1 MLKRT
6 FGKSCSKESTR
17 SYDSSHNAKQIT
29 AGVWN
34 NTNKFHL
41 AIQAGQV
48 DEVARMLEEGIDP
61 NETNTMGNTGL
72 HTASKNISKEIMDL
86 LITSGADVNRQN
98 DNKMSPLHFVVL
110 SRGGANEDDD
120 PALDCLRLLLN
131 NTADVDLRDH
141 SGATALHLAAIR
153 SEEGWVNAL
162 IEGGA
167 SLCAKTDKG
176 EMALYYVMKNCP
188 NSIMKSLDA
197 CFLGLDG
204 NLNRDKLDAII
215 KSSDKEK
222 AEVLLNFKHLQ
233 TKSNSDF
240 TEYDPTHFF
249 EKVLDMKDKDPT
261 LHGLVK
267 DTFLHPASQVYIYY
281 KWCSVLWWYYTFIL
295 VSHLVYSLVFSVY
308 AVLVFK
314 DICPPPEDLRQKD
327 KWECDWGKAVKE
339 EKVSNTKIA
348 MAEMSWL
355 LLIPFTII
363 LVIKQ
368 ITHFAQRVWNFR
380 KKEYSS
386 WIARVGAFM
395 DLSAFFGWLLVIS
408 FCMGSFNE
416 WPIGKPKID
425 LPEYKY
431 HVVVYG
437 VFLSWLHMMILWGRA
452 TKVGLYV
459 KLLKKVAKTFIYS
472 ISAYSPL
479 FLGFALS
486 FYILFPNMQ
495 FTENIGFAV
504 LKVWKVII
512 CK

>member
-17 SYDSSHNAKQIT
+17 SFDNSHNAKQIS

-48 DEVARMLEEGIDP
+48 DEVERFLEEGIDP

-98 DNKMSPLHFVVL
+98 DNKMSPLHFVML
-110 SRGGANEDDD
+110 SRGGANDDDD
-120 PALDCLRLLLN
+120 PALDCLRLLLSN
-131 NTADVDLRDH
+131 NADVELRDH

-167 SLCAKTDKG
+167 SLCAKTGKG

-204 NLNRDKLDAII
+204 SLNKDKLEAII

-240 TEYDPTHFF
+240 TISDPTHFF

-281 KWCSVLWWYYTFIL
+281 KWCSVLWWYYTFIIF
-295 VSHLVYSLVFSVY
+295 SHFVYSVVFSVY
-308 AVLVFK
+308 AVTVFK
-314 DICPPPEDLRQKD
+314 DICQPPEELKD
-327 KWECDWGKAVKE
+327 KDSWECHWKDSDKTTRTV
-339 EKVSNTKIA
+339 
-348 MAEMSWL
+348 AEISWL

-368 ITHFAQRVWNFR
+368 ITHLAQRVWSFR

-386 WIARVGAFM
+386 WMARVGAFCDM
-395 DLSAFFGWLLVIS
+395 SAFFEWMLVIS
-408 FCMGSFNE
+408 FCLASFNE
-416 WPIGKPKID
+416 LPFGKDKIY

-431 HVVVYG
+431 HIVVYG
-437 VFLSWLHMMILWGRA
+437 VFFSWLHMMILWGRA

-459 KLLKKVAKTFIYS
+459 KLLWKVAKTFMSS
-472 ISAYSPL
+472 IGAYLPL
-479 FLGFALS
+479 FLGFSLS

-504 LKVWKVII
+504 LKVRKVIM